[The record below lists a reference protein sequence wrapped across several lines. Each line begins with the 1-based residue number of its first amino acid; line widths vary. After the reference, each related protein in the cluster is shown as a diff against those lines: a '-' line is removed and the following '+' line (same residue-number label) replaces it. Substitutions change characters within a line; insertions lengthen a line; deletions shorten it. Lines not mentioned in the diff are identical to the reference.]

1 MIPHLKILKPLLL
14 GARSAKK
21 WYVLFLGRHDQLLLK
36 VHLYEKLVCRL
47 YDIATPSFLQLQNA
61 ETLVF
66 QMRYRL
72 LLYHELLFLYNK
84 EKVLMWFNFR
94 SRHIALRQDHY
105 ETALLFLMRRARLD
119 IANKNGQKPFEC
131 MPSKNPKCATI
142 VKLTTTLQDLMKD
155 SLKQRLERIICND
168 LTRGKETNPVQCVN
182 DLDDDNDPEDYVY
195 IKSNVVTK
203 DIPLDR
209 NISTLQ
215 VGLFI
220 PFFFSIKF
228 KLNWL
233 KCSSGHPLFWLAF
246 NNYVDIILPFFL
258 NTQIQT

>member
-1 MIPHLKILKPLLL
+1 M
-14 GARSAKK
+14 
-21 WYVLFLGRHDQLLLK
+21 
-36 VHLYEKLVCRL
+36 C
-47 YDIATPSFLQLQNA
+47 
-61 ETLVF
+61 
-66 QMRYRL
+66 
-72 LLYHELLFLYNK
+72 
-84 EKVLMWFNFR
+84 FNFR

-131 MPSKNPKCATI
+131 MPAKNPKCATI

-168 LTRGKETNPVQCVN
+168 LTRGKEINPVQCVN

-215 VGLFI
+215 VGLFV
-220 PFFFSIKF
+220 PFFSMKF
-228 KLNWL
+228 ETKSL
-233 KCSSGHPLFWLAF
+233 KCSGHLDTGQYF
-246 NNYVDIILPFFL
+246 
-258 NTQIQT
+258 

>member
-1 MIPHLKILKPLLL
+1 M
-14 GARSAKK
+14 
-21 WYVLFLGRHDQLLLK
+21 
-36 VHLYEKLVCRL
+36 C
-47 YDIATPSFLQLQNA
+47 
-61 ETLVF
+61 
-66 QMRYRL
+66 
-72 LLYHELLFLYNK
+72 
-84 EKVLMWFNFR
+84 FNFR

-131 MPSKNPKCATI
+131 MPAKNPKCATI

-168 LTRGKETNPVQCVN
+168 LTRGKEINPVQCVN

-215 VGLFI
+215 VGLFV
-220 PFFFSIKF
+220 PFFSMKF

-233 KCSSGHPLFWLAF
+233 KCSGHL
-246 NNYVDIILPFFL
+246 DIGQYLKMIAPRPSFL
-258 NTQIQT
+258 RNT

>member
-1 MIPHLKILKPLLL
+1 
-14 GARSAKK
+14 
-21 WYVLFLGRHDQLLLK
+21 
-36 VHLYEKLVCRL
+36 
-47 YDIATPSFLQLQNA
+47 
-61 ETLVF
+61 
-66 QMRYRL
+66 
-72 LLYHELLFLYNK
+72 
-84 EKVLMWFNFR
+84 MWFNFR

-220 PFFFSIKF
+220 PFSFSMKF

-246 NNYVDIILPFFL
+246 NNYVDIILPFFEHSNSKRDHL
-258 NTQIQT
+258 LALSTLLLVEKYDYSLPIPTIFFEVFAEVAYKLVESIFILH

>member
-1 MIPHLKILKPLLL
+1 
-14 GARSAKK
+14 
-21 WYVLFLGRHDQLLLK
+21 
-36 VHLYEKLVCRL
+36 
-47 YDIATPSFLQLQNA
+47 
-61 ETLVF
+61 
-66 QMRYRL
+66 
-72 LLYHELLFLYNK
+72 
-84 EKVLMWFNFR
+84 
-94 SRHIALRQDHY
+94 
-105 ETALLFLMRRARLD
+105 
-119 IANKNGQKPFEC
+119 

-215 VGLFI
+215 VGFFI
-220 PFFFSIKF
+220 PFF
-228 KLNWL
+228 L
-233 KCSSGHPLFWLAF
+233 KE
-246 NNYVDIILPFFL
+246 I
-258 NTQIQT
+258 